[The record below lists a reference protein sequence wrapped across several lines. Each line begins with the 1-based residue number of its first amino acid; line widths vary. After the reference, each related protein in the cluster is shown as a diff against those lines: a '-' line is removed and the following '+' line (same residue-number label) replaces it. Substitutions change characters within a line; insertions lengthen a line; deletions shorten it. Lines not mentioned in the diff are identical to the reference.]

1 MKVLIPLA
9 EGFDEMEAITTANV
23 LRRAGIEVTLAGVP
37 GTIVQGARKIKVIA
51 DKNIEDVESEDF
63 DAIVLPGGNPGYI
76 NLSKSKRVT
85 KMITDMNERGKL
97 VAAICG
103 SPSILAK
110 LGILDNKRATI
121 YPGMERELPKPR
133 TGKVIVDGNIITSQG
148 PGTAVDFA
156 LEIITKL
163 QSKFKADDMREQLV
177 YQ

>member
-9 EGFDEMEAITTANV
+9 EGFDEMEAVTTANV

-51 DKNIEDVESEDF
+51 DKNIEDVDSEDF

-85 KMITDMNERGKL
+85 KMITDMNEKGKL

-110 LGILDNKRATI
+110 LGILENKRATI
-121 YPGMERELPKPR
+121 YPGMERELPRPR
-133 TGKVIVDGNIITSQG
+133 AGKVVVDGNIITSQG

-163 QSKFKADDMREQLV
+163 QSKFKADDVREQLV